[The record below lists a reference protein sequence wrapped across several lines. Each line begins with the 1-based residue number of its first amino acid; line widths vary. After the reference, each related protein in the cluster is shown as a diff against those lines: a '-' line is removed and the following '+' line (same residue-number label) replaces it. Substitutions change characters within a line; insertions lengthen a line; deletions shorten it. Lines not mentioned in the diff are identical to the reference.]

1 MLVSHP
7 ALLPLCSCFSL
18 LFFSS
23 SPSCCFTPR
32 QQPIRYQD
40 SNQNLNPSRPLH
52 RPPPHM
58 CVHAVDQLITLTF
71 FFLCSER
78 PAGCAAC
85 QHISLFTLSA
95 LGLDSELLLVSE
107 RLKTLW
113 HEKAMRPRTHLSHRR
128 NPTLPV
134 NSSALFPLLYKP
146 QHVRN
151 MLHKRKYLWKCHF

>member
-1 MLVSHP
+1 MTCLRICCKHTHLIRVCVCVCEILNYSMLVSHP

-23 SPSCCFTPR
+23 SPSCCFTPH

-107 RLKTLW
+107 RLKTL
-113 HEKAMRPRTHLSHRR
+113 
-128 NPTLPV
+128 
-134 NSSALFPLLYKP
+134 
-146 QHVRN
+146 
-151 MLHKRKYLWKCHF
+151 